1 MSVSFALKRTVPVR
15 RFDVVATIARESK
28 RSEIAPVLAWASS
41 RIAQQ
46 QGLEPT
52 ALASELLG
60 PGAGMVTVAR
70 RLILVCRDLRLIT
83 DDLTRLTDDGVRAA
97 QSGTV
102 LQPEKGEWTI
112 WACED
117 PLVEFP
123 IVGIAPRAAEM
134 NGNDREP
141 RRRDG
146 PRPRAEPMPGWV
158 LWAQNRTTALLADG
172 RLARFDDISAPA
184 IETSGGDELQ
194 LFWTPGGEPE
204 VHAVGVV
211 GPKARVDQPLP
222 VSGLPSMDQ
231 VWAELLA
238 ARRIAQSW
246 DPRRAALHVPFKA
259 ATTDD
264 ERLNM
269 RTSLTFKSPTV
280 ERFGEFGDLTVS
292 DITLC
297 PDSEQSASEWARY
310 QIVSQLGGVQTEK
323 VFAALTTRVRAV
335 FDGWTVQMP
344 SRESLAKELA
354 AKSTSGPR
362 PRAYWALQSALDW
375 GL

>member
-1 MSVSFALKRTVPVR
+1 MSLSFTLKRTVPVR
-15 RFDVVATIARESK
+15 RFDLVATIALEAK

-41 RIAQQ
+41 QVTRGHPLDPA
-46 QGLEPT
+46 

-60 PGAGMVTVAR
+60 SGAGMVTVAR
-70 RLILVCRDLRLIT
+70 RLLLICRDLRLIT
-83 DDLTRLTDDGVRAA
+83 DDLTGLTDDGVRAA
-97 QSGTV
+97 QSGNV
-102 LQPEKGEWTI
+102 LHPEKGEWTV

-123 IVGIAPRAAEM
+123 IVGIAPKTADT
-134 NGNDREP
+134 NGNDREA

-146 PRPRAEPMPGWV
+146 SRPRAEPMPGWV
-158 LWAQNRTTALLADG
+158 LWAQNRSASLLADG

-184 IETSGGDELQ
+184 IETPGSDELQ

-204 VHAVGVV
+204 AHAVGVI
-211 GPKARVDQPLP
+211 GPKARVDQSLS
-222 VSGLPSMDQ
+222 VSELPSRDQ
-231 VWAELLA
+231 VWAELLG

-246 DPRRAALHVPFKA
+246 DARRAALRVPFRET
-259 ATTDD
+259 TTDD

-269 RTSLTFKSPTV
+269 RTSLTFNSPTV
-280 ERFGEFGDLTVS
+280 ERFGEFRDLTVPG
-292 DITLC
+292 IKLC
-297 PDSEQSASEWARY
+297 PDSEQSASEWARF
-310 QIVSQLGGVQTEK
+310 QIVSRLVGVQTEK
-323 VFAALTTRVRAV
+323 VFAALTTRARAA

-344 SRESLAKELA
+344 SRESLAKELSE
-354 AKSTSGPR
+354 KNTSGPR